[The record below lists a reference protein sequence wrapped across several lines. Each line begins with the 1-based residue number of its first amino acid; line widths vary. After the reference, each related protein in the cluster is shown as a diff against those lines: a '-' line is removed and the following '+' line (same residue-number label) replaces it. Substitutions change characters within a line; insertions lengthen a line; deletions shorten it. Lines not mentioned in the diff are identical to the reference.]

1 MMCTTW
7 RQKKIIQQNIKYKN
21 SNSWKLRKKTMKML
35 STVMKILK
43 PALLSF
49 CFDFLEEERKK
60 RILFFKLFG
69 RWPPKPS
76 LPSFLGI
83 FNLTST
89 YVYPQYLYLQY
100 YTCHSLENQ
109 VLMIWNYLRIR
120 FSILCYVIL
129 SQYLLLPPYYT
140 TTT

>member
-1 MMCTTW
+1 
-7 RQKKIIQQNIKYKN
+7 
-21 SNSWKLRKKTMKML
+21 MKML

-100 YTCHSLENQ
+100 YVPQFRKPSFDDLKLSTYQ
-109 VLMIWNYLRIR
+109 IFYTVLCNIVPIPTTSPLLYYY
-120 FSILCYVIL
+120 YVTNPNMAIKKL
-129 SQYLLLPPYYT
+129 SPKN
-140 TTT
+140 